1 MICCIIVAAGRGKR
15 FKSRIPKT
23 LFMMRGIPVV
33 EYSLRTFSASPL
45 VDEVILVMQKK
56 FINTDQVSVWKKFYS
71 KLVKVVPGG
80 KYRELSVFNGLLHC
94 SKKCNMVLVH
104 DGARPFVSESL
115 INRVIKATARY
126 GACIPVWPVNGS
138 VKSVKK
144 NNLVSTIS
152 DGALY
157 IAQTPQGF
165 RKKIIKKA
173 FEFNKKTLKDFPD
186 EASLCM
192 EAGFDVHVVPG
203 EVRNIKITTKED
215 LQLAL
220 AICSSS
226 IT

>member
-1 MICCIIVAAGRGKR
+1 MICCIVVAAGRGKR

-33 EYSLRTFSASPL
+33 EYCLRTFSASSL

-56 FINTDQVSVWKKFYS
+56 FINTSQVSAWKKSYN

-80 KYRELSVFNGLLHC
+80 KYREQSVLNGLLHC
-94 SKKCNMVLVH
+94 SKKCNIILVH
-104 DGARPFVSESL
+104 DGARPFVSENL
-115 INRVIKATARY
+115 INRVIRATARY
-126 GACIPVWPVNGS
+126 GACIPVWSVNGS

-144 NNLVSTIS
+144 DRIVSTIS
-152 DGALY
+152 QGTLH

-165 RKKIIKKA
+165 RKEIIEKA
-173 FEFNKKTLKDFPD
+173 FEFNKNHLKDFPD

-192 EAGFDVHVVPG
+192 KAGFGVHVVPG
-203 EVRNIKITTKED
+203 EVINIKITTKED
-215 LQLAL
+215 LQLAF
-220 AICSSS
+220 AICGSS